1 LQKHDKKLIV
11 IAGPT
16 GVGKTSLAIMLAQ
29 KLNAEIFSADSRQ
42 LYKELNIAVAKPTET
57 ELKQVKHHFI
67 NHVSIH
73 NKYDVGT
80 YESELITSLDEYFLT
95 HNIAILTGGT
105 GLYINAILNGIDV
118 FPDVPDSIRESISQR
133 LKQYGLI
140 ELQLELQKTD
150 PEYFN
155 KVDIQNPRRVTRA
168 LELIYVTGKKYSD
181 FLINSKAKR
190 NFTPYLYLIERS
202 RAELYDRINTRV
214 DNMVEN
220 GLIDEAK
227 DLYPFKDLKA
237 LQTVGY
243 AELFNH
249 FDGKL
254 SLSEAIELIK
264 QNSRRYAKRQMT
276 WFRKHGDWE
285 VLKYPEITSL

>member
-1 LQKHDKKLIV
+1 
-11 IAGPT
+11 
-16 GVGKTSLAIMLAQ
+16 
-29 KLNAEIFSADSRQ
+29 
-42 LYKELNIAVAKPTET
+42 
-57 ELKQVKHHFI
+57 
-67 NHVSIH
+67 
-73 NKYDVGT
+73 
-80 YESELITSLDEYFLT
+80 
-95 HNIAILTGGT
+95 
-105 GLYINAILNGIDV
+105 
-118 FPDVPDSIRESISQR
+118 
-133 LKQYGLI
+133 
-140 ELQLELQKTD
+140 
-150 PEYFN
+150 
-155 KVDIQNPRRVTRA
+155 
-168 LELIYVTGKKYSD
+168 
-181 FLINSKAKR
+181 
-190 NFTPYLYLIERS
+190 
-202 RAELYDRINTRV
+202 
-214 DNMVEN
+214 MVEN